1 MGGITMVAAAILLL
15 VFAALFFA
23 IGGSIYGG
31 NTNLIISYHQEK
43 VKPEERKAYGKA
55 FGKTILVL
63 ASALAISGII
73 LFFGD
78 AMAVKIASLC
88 VFAVGCVLFA
98 VLLAVVQKKYNGGM
112 F

>member
-73 LFFGD
+73 LFS
-78 AMAVKIASLC
+78 AAKIAIIS
-88 VFAVGCVLFA
+88 
-98 VLLAVVQKKYNGGM
+98 YNNRKNNFFLM
-112 F
+112 INDTDNRCNSRK

>member
-1 MGGITMVAAAILLL
+1 MIAAAIILF
-15 VFAALFFA
+15 VFAALFFV
-23 IGGSIYGG
+23 IGGSIYRG

-43 VKPEERKAYGKA
+43 VKSEERKAYGRA

-63 ASALAISGII
+63 ACALAVSGII
-73 LFFGD
+73 LLFGD
-78 AMAVKIASLC
+78 AKAVKIASLC
-88 VFAVGCVLFA
+88 VFGAGFVLFA